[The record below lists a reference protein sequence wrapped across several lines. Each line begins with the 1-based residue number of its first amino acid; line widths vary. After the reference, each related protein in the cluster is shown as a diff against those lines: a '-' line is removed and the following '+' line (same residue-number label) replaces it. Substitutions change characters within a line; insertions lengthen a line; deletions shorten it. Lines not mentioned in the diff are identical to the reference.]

1 MSNRRNIVLTGFM
14 GTGKTAVGRAVGRIL
29 GREFVDMDELIAAR
43 AGKPIPRI
51 FAEDGEEAFRRM
63 ERALC
68 RELSARD
75 GLVIATG
82 GGALVDP
89 ENRAQMMK
97 TSIVVCLTAS
107 RDEIVRR
114 LSETDTSARPLLGD
128 DPGAAVDR
136 LLEARR
142 AAYASFPWRV
152 DTTGLSIDEVARR
165 VIAIAAEIALTV
177 RHPGGSY
184 PIRIGAGLLD
194 RLGALL
200 REEVGAAGR
209 VAIVTNTV
217 VAPLYGARVE
227 EALRDAG
234 FAPFACVIPDG
245 EAHKRLDTVER
256 LYELFLAG
264 GLDRSGTVVSLGGG
278 VTGDIAG
285 FAAAT
290 FMRGVRFVQ
299 VPTTLLA
306 MVDASVG
313 GKTGVDL
320 DQGKNL
326 VGAFNQPALV
336 LIDPNALSTLPA
348 AELANGIAEMIKHG
362 IIGAPDLFAALERDP
377 APRPIPAAGIGRALR
392 VKIEIVEQ
400 DPYEQG
406 PRAVLN
412 LGHTVG
418 HALERLSE
426 FELSHGRAVAIGMVA
441 AARIAV
447 QLKLAEPGLVDR
459 IENILSAWGL
469 PIRVPEFPP
478 DRVIAAMAHDKK
490 KQHGRLR
497 FILPRRI
504 GAVEIVDDVPPAV
517 IRTVLDEMKAR

>member
-29 GREFVDMDELIAAR
+29 GREFVDMDALIAAR

-63 ERALC
+63 ERDLC
-68 RELSARD
+68 RELSARE

-89 ENRAQMMK
+89 ENRAGMME
-97 TSIVVCLTAS
+97 TGIVVCLTAS

-114 LSETDTSARPLLGD
+114 LSETDVSARPLLGD
-128 DPGAAVDR
+128 DPGAAIDR

-142 AAYASFPWRV
+142 AAYDLFPWRI
-152 DTTGLSIDEVARR
+152 DTTGLSVDEVARR

-177 RHPGGSY
+177 RYPGGSY
-184 PIRIGAGLLD
+184 PIRIGTGLLD
-194 RLGALL
+194 RLGASL
-200 REEVGAAGR
+200 REEIGAAGR
-209 VAIVTNTV
+209 VAVVTNTV
-217 VAPLYGARVE
+217 VAPLYAARAE
-227 EALRDAG
+227 EALQDAG
-234 FAPFACVIPDG
+234 FSTFLCVIPDG
-245 EAHKRLDTVER
+245 EDHKRLSTVER
-256 LYELFLAG
+256 LYKSFLAG
-264 GLDRSGTVVSLGGG
+264 GLDRGGAVVSLGGG

-320 DQGKNL
+320 PQGKNL
-326 VGAFNQPALV
+326 VGAFNQPSLV
-336 LIDPNALSTLPA
+336 LIDPSVLFTLPA
-348 AELANGIAEMIKHG
+348 AELRNGIAETIKHG
-362 IIGAPDLFAALERDP
+362 IIGDPALFAELEREP
-377 APRPIPAAGIGRALR
+377 EPGPVPAARIARALR

-400 DPYEQG
+400 DPYEHG

-418 HALERLSE
+418 HALERVSE
-426 FELSHGRAVAIGMVA
+426 FRLSHGKAVAIGLVA
-441 AARIAV
+441 AARIAAR
-447 QLKLAEPGLVDR
+447 LGLAERGFADR

-469 PIRVPEFPP
+469 PIRVPGFPP
-478 DRVIAAMAHDKK
+478 DRVIAAMASDKK
-490 KQHGRLR
+490 KLNGRLR

-504 GAVEIVDDVPPAV
+504 GEVEIVDDVPPAV